1 MHLQISD
8 RKRKKKK
15 NCAGDWIVNRLHL
28 ASAKRRVVNRDTN
41 EDEKPGAK
49 KSKFIFNV
57 FVCFKK
63 RALKMEDK

>member
-49 KSKFIFNV
+49 KANSFLMCLF
-57 FVCFKK
+57 
-63 RALKMEDK
+63 ALRKGL